1 MVEEDNQFKGLVRS
15 ISKDKNGLPEINPK
29 YWSEQE
35 LSLFLQKH
43 EIYKSLNAL
52 SLKQLNIISFK
63 KIKGHLNGEDFLIN
77 GIYNCKIDKSEKE
90 LLIKSK
96 KIIQE
101 FFV

>member
-52 SLKQLNIISFK
+52 SLK
-63 KIKGHLNGEDFLIN
+63 
-77 GIYNCKIDKSEKE
+77 
-90 LLIKSK
+90 
-96 KIIQE
+96 
-101 FFV
+101 